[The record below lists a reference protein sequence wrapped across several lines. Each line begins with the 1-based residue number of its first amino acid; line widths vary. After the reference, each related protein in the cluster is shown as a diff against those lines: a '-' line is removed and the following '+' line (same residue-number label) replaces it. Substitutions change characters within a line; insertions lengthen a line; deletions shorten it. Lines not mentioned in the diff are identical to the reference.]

1 MNDVFFFFQDKKSPL
16 HLAAGNGRT
25 EVCKVLLDLRAD
37 TSVADS
43 VS

>member
-1 MNDVFFFFQDKKSPL
+1 M
-16 HLAAGNGRT
+16 HLAAEKGRT

-37 TSVADS
+37 GSVADS